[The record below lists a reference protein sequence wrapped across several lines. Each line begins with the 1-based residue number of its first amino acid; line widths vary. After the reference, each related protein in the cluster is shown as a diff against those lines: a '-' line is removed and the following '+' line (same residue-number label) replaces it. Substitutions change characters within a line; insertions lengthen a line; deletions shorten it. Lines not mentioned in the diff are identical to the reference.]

1 MISWTI
7 LRKQMEQFEILFQ
20 PDGLRIKVDKGTIIS
35 DAMKTIGIPIQL
47 QCGGNGKCGKC
58 VVEIKP
64 EAPEPG
70 EFDIQHLS
78 EDMLNKD
85 MRLACQTRVDRTMS
99 ILVSQDIRVLDG
111 KILVGGEERSYSL
124 DSIISKIYVELP
136 EPSMDDQAADLYR
149 IKRALNFT
157 GDKCPEFDIDFLREM
172 PSIMRKANFKVTVV
186 TSNDRVI
193 GVESG
198 DTTDRIYGIAFD
210 LGTTTVVGTIL
221 DLKSGKEL
229 SYASRLNAQMVYGED
244 TISRIKHVIENNI
257 GKCDMVEKI
266 RGVFNDI
273 ITEATEKANIASE
286 EIYEA
291 VIVGNTTMSH
301 LFLGLDPEGLSK
313 IPFVPVTNAAVNL
326 RACDA
331 GIGINPRGNIY
342 IMPNIAGFVGSDT
355 VGVML
360 ACNYLEKGPAQLAV
374 DVGTNGE
381 LALRCD
387 DTIMVCSTAAGPAL
401 EGAALSCGMR
411 AANGAIEHV
420 RITSEAVECD
430 VIGNITPIG
439 LCGSGII
446 DILAELLNANIVD
459 ETGSILSREKLKE
472 HIPDYLLEH
481 IITVDDQPAFLI
493 RRGDTDN
500 THTRDAIITQRDIRQ
515 IQLAKGAISAGINL
529 ILKQMSLTADDLD
542 EILLAGAF
550 GNYIKTTSAQR
561 IGLLPPIPAERIR
574 FVGNAASTGAKMA
587 LLSRAVRQDA
597 NRIRH
602 KARHIELAA
611 LPEFMDE
618 LTENMLFQ

>member
-1 MISWTI
+1 
-7 LRKQMEQFEILFQ
+7 
-20 PDGLRIKVDKGTIIS
+20 
-35 DAMKTIGIPIQL
+35 
-47 QCGGNGKCGKC
+47 
-58 VVEIKP
+58 
-64 EAPEPG
+64 
-70 EFDIQHLS
+70 
-78 EDMLNKD
+78 
-85 MRLACQTRVDRTMS
+85 
-99 ILVSQDIRVLDG
+99 
-111 KILVGGEERSYSL
+111 
-124 DSIISKIYVELP
+124 
-136 EPSMDDQAADLYR
+136 
-149 IKRALNFT
+149 
-157 GDKCPEFDIDFLREM
+157 
-172 PSIMRKANFKVTVV
+172 
-186 TSNDRVI
+186 
-193 GVESG
+193 
-198 DTTDRIYGIAFD
+198 
-210 LGTTTVVGTIL
+210 
-221 DLKSGKEL
+221 
-229 SYASRLNAQMVYGED
+229 
-244 TISRIKHVIENNI
+244 
-257 GKCDMVEKI
+257 
-266 RGVFNDI
+266 
-273 ITEATEKANIASE
+273 
-286 EIYEA
+286 
-291 VIVGNTTMSH
+291 
-301 LFLGLDPEGLSK
+301 
-313 IPFVPVTNAAVNL
+313 
-326 RACDA
+326 
-331 GIGINPRGNIY
+331 
-342 IMPNIAGFVGSDT
+342 
-355 VGVML
+355 
-360 ACNYLEKGPAQLAV
+360 
-374 DVGTNGE
+374 
-381 LALRCD
+381 
-387 DTIMVCSTAAGPAL
+387 
-401 EGAALSCGMR
+401 MR